1 MAAVRPCWAKFVFPV
16 IAFISSP
23 RQDVRVESHGSELF
37 ELSAVY
43 HLWMAEAGLEF
54 CSLI

>member
-43 HLWMAEAGLEF
+43 HLWMAETGLEL